1 MPETIRFHTDENV
14 RSAIADGLRRMGI
27 DVTTP
32 ASAGLL
38 MASDDEHLAFCHREQ
53 RVLFTHDA
61 DFLSLHSRAVPHSG
75 IVYCHQEACSIG
87 DILRSL
93 KLLWA
98 IYEPEEMVGR
108 VEFV

>member
-14 RSAIADGLRRMGI
+14 RSAVAHGLRRLGI
-27 DVTTP
+27 DATT
-32 ASAGLL
+32 AAEADLL
-38 MASDDEHLAFCHREQ
+38 TASDEEHLAFCHREG
-53 RVLFTHDA
+53 RVLFTHDD
-61 DFLSLHSRAVPHSG
+61 DFLVLHSRGLPHAG
-75 IVYCHQEACSIG
+75 IVYCHTEARSVG

-98 IYEPEEMVGR
+98 IYEPEDVFGR